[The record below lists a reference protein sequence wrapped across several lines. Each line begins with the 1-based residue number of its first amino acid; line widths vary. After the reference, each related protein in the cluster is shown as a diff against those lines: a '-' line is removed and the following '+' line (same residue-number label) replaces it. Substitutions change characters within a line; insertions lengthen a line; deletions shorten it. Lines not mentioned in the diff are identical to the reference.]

1 MASQEFLRLLDQL
14 HKTAE
19 RRRLPWQPVRQYAS
33 GGRCD
38 FRLALG
44 NGIVRIETNEAN
56 ANENSFDARYT
67 AYLTTRDSLL
77 VDEVVARQHESDYY
91 PMLREIYHQALV
103 AAFDLSRMVDGMQED
118 LESGKARDLPKDKF
132 NDDEI
137 PY

>member
-14 HKTAE
+14 RKTAE
-19 RRRLPWQPVRQYAS
+19 RRRLPWQPVRKYAS
-33 GGRCD
+33 DGHCD
-38 FRLALG
+38 FRIALG
-44 NGIVRIETNEAN
+44 AGIVRIETNDAS

-67 AYLTTRDSLL
+67 AYLTTRDGLL
-77 VDEVVARQHESDYY
+77 IDEVVARQNDSDYY

-103 AAFDLSRMVDGMQED
+103 AAFDLSRMVDGMQDD
-118 LESGKARDLPKDKF
+118 LESGKVRDLPKDKF